1 MRQMSSYV
9 DDFVYTKEGWASS
22 LLIIGLSKE
31 LQITEMEER
40 AIVREAQTGSRRV
53 FLMGYITPA
62 AMGTVMIL

>member
-1 MRQMSSYV
+1 MSSYV

-40 AIVREAQTGSRRV
+40 AIAREAQTTHS
-53 FLMGYITPA
+53 
-62 AMGTVMIL
+62 